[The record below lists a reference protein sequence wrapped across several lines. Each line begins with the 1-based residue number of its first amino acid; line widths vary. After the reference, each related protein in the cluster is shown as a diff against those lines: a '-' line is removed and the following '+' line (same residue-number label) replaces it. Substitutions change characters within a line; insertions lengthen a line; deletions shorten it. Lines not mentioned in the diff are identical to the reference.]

1 MIDAA
6 IVRRMQTKKADEL
19 HMQLCAKIEQAIVN
33 AAMDSFNE
41 LLVQLQSE
49 NQSTIQSTIQH
60 SYILSIPLEAY
71 AYDIERLRFVL
82 ETAGYEFHNTAYTNS
97 FIIKW

>member
-19 HMQLCAKIEQAIVN
+19 HMQLCAKIEQAVIN
-33 AAMDSFNE
+33 AAMNSFTALIVQSHNAMNLAPDS
-41 LLVQLQSE
+41 L
-49 NQSTIQSTIQH
+49 TP
-60 SYILSIPLEAY
+60 SIRLEAY

-82 ETAGYEFHNTAYTNS
+82 EIAGYEFHNTAYTGS

>member
-33 AAMDSFNE
+33 AAMDSFTA
-41 LLVQLQSE
+41 LIVQSHNAMNLAPDSL
-49 NQSTIQSTIQH
+49 TP
-60 SYILSIPLEAY
+60 SIRLEAY

-82 ETAGYEFHNTAYTNS
+82 EIAGYEFHSTAYTNS

>member
-19 HMQLCAKIEQAIVN
+19 HMQLCAEIEQTIIIN
-33 AAMDSFNE
+33 AAMGSFNE
-41 LLVQLQSE
+41 LRVQLQSE

-71 AYDIERLRFVL
+71 DIERLRFVL
-82 ETAGYEFHNTAYTNS
+82 ETAGYEFHRTAYNNN
-97 FIIKW
+97 FIIIKW

>member
-19 HMQLCAKIEQAIVN
+19 HMQLCAKIEQAVII
-33 AAMDSFNE
+33 AAMGSFNE
-41 LLVQLQSE
+41 LIVQLHNAMPLAPDS
-49 NQSTIQSTIQH
+49 SHTP
-60 SYILSIPLEAY
+60 SIRLEAY
-71 AYDIERLRFVL
+71 AYDIERLQFVL
-82 ETAGYEFHNTAYTNS
+82 KMAGYEVYSPAGTNS

>member
-19 HMQLCAKIEQAIVN
+19 HMQLCAKIEQAVIN

-41 LLVQLQSE
+41 LRVQLQSE

-71 AYDIERLRFVL
+71 DIERLRFVL
-82 ETAGYEFHNTAYTNS
+82 ETAGYEFHGTAYNTS

>member
-19 HMQLCAKIEQAIVN
+19 HMQLCAKIEQAVIN
-33 AAMDSFNE
+33 AAMDSFTA
-41 LLVQLQSE
+41 LIVQSHNAMYLAPDSL
-49 NQSTIQSTIQH
+49 TP
-60 SYILSIPLEAY
+60 SIRLEAY

-82 ETAGYEFHNTAYTNS
+82 EIAGYEFHSTAYTNS